1 MFTMSCLKDYRDRV
15 RLLSKKEI
23 SDERRNLFF
32 MLNGDVFFPVKSW
45 PLDVRR
51 IFWRKPIGDTDC
63 FKLMQFCLGNRCP
76 PDFVVKWILSSQ
88 TWAPEKTAT
97 A

>member
-1 MFTMSCLKDYRDRV
+1 MSCLKDYRDRV

-63 FKLMQFCLGNRCP
+63 FKLMQFCLGNGCP

>member
-1 MFTMSCLKDYRDRV
+1 MALGREDILEEANWRH
-15 RLLSKKEI
+15 RLFQT
-23 SDERRNLFF
+23 NAVLF
-32 MLNGDVFFPVKSW
+32 GA
-45 PLDVRR
+45 
-51 IFWRKPIGDTDC
+51 G
-63 FKLMQFCLGNRCP
+63 CP